1 MRQLADMTGCI
12 KIMPKRDS
20 APVQARPL
28 ANPLVACLLYDD
40 LCTFEMGIAVEIFG
54 LPRPELGPHWY
65 RFVTCAAEPDRAL
78 KATGGLRLLAEAG
91 LDVLERAGTILIP
104 GWRGGP
110 ASPALLAALQA
121 AHDRGARLVSI
132 CSGAFLLAEA
142 GLLDGRRVTT
152 HWRYAAELK
161 ARHPALKVEPDV
173 LYIDE
178 GRLLTSAGSAAGIDL
193 CLHLV
198 RRDHGP
204 EVANQVA
211 RRLVVPPHRNGGQA
225 QFVERPVPSR
235 PDSRLAELIATL
247 EARLEEHF
255 TVAAMAAMAAMS
267 ERTFVRRFREATGQS
282 PGDWLVCA
290 RVERARELLE
300 AGVASIEEAARL
312 SGFGGAA
319 TLRHHFRRKLGVS
332 PGEYRARFARTAA

>member
-1 MRQLADMTGCI
+1 
-12 KIMPKRDS
+12 MPKL
-20 APVQARPL
+20 APTHQARPAQARPL

-65 RFVTCAAEPDRAL
+65 RFVTCAAEPERPL
-78 KATGGLRLLAEAG
+78 KATGGLRIMAEAG
-91 LDVLERAGTILIP
+91 LEALETAGTVVIP
-104 GWRGGP
+104 GWRGAEAP
-110 ASPALLAALQA
+110 PALIAALRR
-121 AHDRGARLVSI
+121 AHARGARLVSI
-132 CSGAFLLAEA
+132 CSGAFLLARA

-161 ARHPALKVEPDV
+161 TRHPALKVEPDV

-178 GRLLTSAGSAAGIDL
+178 GQLLTSAGSAAGIDL

-225 QFVERPVPSR
+225 QFVERPVPQR
-235 PDSRLAELIATL
+235 PDSRLADLIAVL
-247 EARLEEHF
+247 EARLDESF
-255 TVAAMAAMAAMS
+255 TVRALAAMAAMS
-267 ERTFVRRFREATGQS
+267 ERTFIRRFREATGQS
-282 PGDWLVCA
+282 PGDWLVTA

-300 AGVASIEEAARL
+300 AGSASIEEAARL

-332 PGEYRARFARTAA
+332 PAEYRARFGRAAA

>member
-1 MRQLADMTGCI
+1 M
-12 KIMPKRDS
+12 
-20 APVQARPL
+20 

-54 LPRPELGPHWY
+54 LPRPELGPNWY
-65 RFVTCAAEPDRAL
+65 RFLTCAVEPGRPL
-78 KATGGLRLLAEAG
+78 GATGGLRMMAEAG
-91 LDVLERAGTILIP
+91 LEAIEQAGTVVIP

-110 ASPALLAALQA
+110 ASPALVAALRA

-142 GLLDGRRVTT
+142 CLLDGRRVTT

-161 ARHPALKVEPDV
+161 ARHPALRVEPDV

-225 QFVERPVPSR
+225 QFVERPVPHR
-235 PDSRLAELIATL
+235 PDSRLAALISAL
-247 EARLEEHF
+247 EARLEQPA
-255 TVAAMAAMAAMS
+255 TVAEMAGMAAMS

-300 AGVASIEEAARL
+300 TGAASIEDVARL
-312 SGFGGAA
+312 SGFGGPP

-332 PGEYRARFARTAA
+332 PGEYRARFARSAA